1 MFLSF
6 CLVFANFIFALLIK
20 LLLIK
25 KGLSELTSL
34 GETTNCLIDALQK
47 LFNSFKISLII
58 NQTTSYLVRLIT
70 PISHRIYQ
78 YS

>member
-25 KGLSELTSL
+25 KRLSELMSL
-34 GETTNCLIDALQK
+34 GETTNSLIDAPAETVYQLQ
-47 LFNSFKISLII
+47 NIPDYQSN
-58 NQTTSYLVRLIT
+58 NQL
-70 PISHRIYQ
+70 PG
-78 YS
+78 